1 MTCWL
6 QVILI
11 FIFHYLSYC
20 SDALADFGRVGNPLL
35 VSAAPAKEVPARRK
49 VRISDHLTHCGSHGT
64 CLCTSQQASTPIKA
78 FTVSGWEAPGNC
90 SGGLGA
96 VTLPL
101 SRQGLLRQHMG
112 SRGGALAQHFAVEL
126 LGLEAY
132 PSRLLTAL
140 TASSASGWPKPSEKY
155 TAISPTLQMSQL
167 VPQQWKNSIGGRM
180 LLAFLTAPRSG
191 SAQPPWAPRK
201 LNKDKGSALKAAR
214 AAALT
219 FPGEFFFH
227 FGDQMWCF
235 LLSQMR
241 LSSCHSYSYE
251 STLAKRLTQVTTLHN

>member
-1 MTCWL
+1 M
-6 QVILI
+6 
-11 FIFHYLSYC
+11 
-20 SDALADFGRVGNPLL
+20 
-35 VSAAPAKEVPARRK
+35 SAAAAKAVSARRK
-49 VRISDHLTHCGSHGT
+49 VRISDHLTHCSSHGT

-112 SRGGALAQHFAVEL
+112 SREGALAQHFAVEL

-155 TAISPTLQMSQL
+155 TAMSPTLQMSQL
-167 VPQQWKNSIGGRM
+167 VPQQWKNSISGRM
-180 LLAFLTAPRSG
+180 LLAFSDSSLQLFSTYGQGLCPASL
-191 SAQPPWAPRK
+191 STKKAQQRQGLSPEGCSCCSTSFPWWI
-201 LNKDKGSALKAAR
+201 
-214 AAALT
+214 
-219 FPGEFFFH
+219 FFH
-227 FGDQMWCF
+227 FGDQICCF
-235 LLSQMR
+235 LLSQMH

>member
-112 SRGGALAQHFAVEL
+112 SREGAVAQHFAVEL

-180 LLAFLTAPRSG
+180 LLAFSDSSPQRLCPASLSTKK
-191 SAQPPWAPRK
+191 AQQRQGLSPEGCSCCSTDFPWWIFLPFWRP
-201 LNKDKGSALKAAR
+201 DVV
-214 AAALT
+214 
-219 FPGEFFFH
+219 FPIIPDAFELMPFIQLWKH
-227 FGDQMWCF
+227 FG
-235 LLSQMR
+235 
-241 LSSCHSYSYE
+241 
-251 STLAKRLTQVTTLHN
+251 